1 MSLPTGAEEE
11 DNDIIDTTATHNP
24 SAPAETGTALAVTP
38 EIEQQAEG
46 RADEIVCMAQNVE
59 IMAATRAKLEAALGR
74 TEFVAGVL
82 DEGIVRHVPILKHIP
97 FVRSISIES
106 LGGAIPILGDVI
118 GAAASLYIVAEA
130 HLAGVPFPVIRKMLT
145 KIIIDSGFGAIPL
158 VGDIFDMYY
167 KSNKKNVEI
176 FRQYVTEYIAQHE
189 GKVGAVSDAQA
200 RKRFEDSR
208 NLG

>member
-1 MSLPTGAEEE
+1 MSLPTGAEE
-11 DNDIIDTTATHNP
+11 DDDVGDAAVTHNP
-24 SAPAETGTALAVTP
+24 SAPAETGTALIVTP
-38 EIEQQAEG
+38 EIERQAEET
-46 RADEIVCMAQNVE
+46 ADVIVRLAQDVE

-74 TEFVAGVL
+74 AEFAATIL
-82 DEGIVRHVPILKHIP
+82 DEGIGRHVPILKHIP

-106 LGGAIPILGDVI
+106 LLGVFFIVGDI
-118 GAAASLYIVAEA
+118 AGAAASLYIVAEA
-130 HLAGVPFPVIRKMLT
+130 HFAGVPFPEIKKMLK
-145 KIIIDSGFGAIPL
+145 KIAIDTGYGAFPFF
-158 VGDIFDMYY
+158 GDIFDIYY

-208 NLG
+208 NL